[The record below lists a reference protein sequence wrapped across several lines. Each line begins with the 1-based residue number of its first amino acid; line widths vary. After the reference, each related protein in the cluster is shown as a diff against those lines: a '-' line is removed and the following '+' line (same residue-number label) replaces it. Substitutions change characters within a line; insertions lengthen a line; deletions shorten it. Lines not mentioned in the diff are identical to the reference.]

1 MSHFVD
7 LEKLVAKI
15 QAELAPTAAIL
26 HNQRLPGRLSGRTR
40 QIDVLVRDRVG
51 QYEILIVI
59 DCKDYKKRADV
70 KSVEEFQ
77 GLVEDVGAQKG
88 VLVCPSGFS
97 EAAKIRASG
106 LQMDLYSPVDTDP
119 HKWTVNPLVPA
130 IVDFRSA
137 GISCGLSVSGPYPF
151 TMPLDMHL
159 TKQVTDADGVGRGSL
174 FVTAIEKWNSGS
186 LPIEPGRHEELSI
199 FEGETYME
207 NGHGMIVPMKPIV
220 SITVQRQLYY
230 GLLPVT
236 KMTGFKDEIGGGVIT
251 NGFDVGVVSPDEVVS
266 KWKKIAHEDDCDQ
279 PATIK
284 ILGLTVWD
292 EKEPNEKSVNAWND
306 PSEFAHLYWGG
317 RQKYHSYEEVWG
329 HPPSPVDAILGRG
342 MMGERGPFGV

>member
-1 MSHFVD
+1 MSDFQD

-15 QAELAPTAAIL
+15 QAELAPTAEIL
-26 HNQRLPGRLSGRTR
+26 HNQRLPGRLSGRSR
-40 QIDVLVRDRVG
+40 QIDVLVKDRVG

-97 EAAKIRASG
+97 AAAKTRASG

-119 HKWTVNPLVPA
+119 HKWTVNPLIPA

-137 GISCGLSVSGPYPF
+137 GISCGVSCSAPYPF

-159 TKQVTDADGVGRGSL
+159 TKQVTNAEGVGRGSL
-174 FVTAIEKWNSGS
+174 FLTTVEKWNSGS
-186 LPIEPGRHEELSI
+186 LPIEPGRHENLAI
-199 FEGETYME
+199 FDGETYME
-207 NGHGMIVPMKPIV
+207 NGHGMIVPMEPLI

-230 GLLPVT
+230 GMLPIT

-251 NGFDVGVVSPDEVVS
+251 NGFDVGVVSPEEISS
-266 KWKKIAHEDDCDQ
+266 KWKEVESEEECDQ
-279 PATIK
+279 PAAIK

-292 EKEPNEKSVNAWND
+292 EKEPIKKSVSCWND
-306 PSEFAHLYWGG
+306 QSEFAHLFWGG
-317 RQKYHSYEEVWG
+317 RKKYPSYEEVFG
-329 HPPSPVDAILGRG
+329 HPPSPIDAILGQ
-342 MMGERGPFGV
+342 GERFNRSSVGF